1 MTSTSAAPNPLF
13 AQAPGRSSPMGIAI
27 GISLLLHLVVLPLLV
42 SQLHR
47 FAPEFYNRLLE
58 ETPLEVILVNATTD
72 EAPGEAQAIAQHN
85 LAGGGNLDEKG
96 VRATSPLLPSQQ
108 DVFGTEFSPTT
119 GQTEENGATER
130 STQNTPDAAN
140 DAPSFQQLEALQRE
154 QMDLLARVKQ
164 QVADLGAAAAQLP
177 ASSAQAQE
185 MASKRQLLLN
195 IVGEIERRIN
205 YENSHPRRRYISPS
219 TVRGPQA
226 LYYDNLKKKIEE
238 KGTANFPTHNG
249 VKLYGELTLRIAVN
263 HDGRVIET
271 QVMQTS
277 GNRMLDRRAEAI
289 AVTAGPFGKFD
300 TALRR
305 YTDILV
311 VFSRFKFERN
321 NTLATTQL
329 SSTQDLVNATESAAS
344 APGP

>member
-1 MTSTSAAPNPLF
+1 MTSTSATPKSPFAPALWLTSPL
-13 AQAPGRSSPMGIAI
+13 GIAAT
-27 GISLLLHLVVLPLLV
+27 ISLLLHLVVVPLLV

-47 FAPEFYNRLLE
+47 LAPDFYSRLLE
-58 ETPLEVILVNATTD
+58 ETPLEVILVNATTE
-72 EAPGEAQAIAQHN
+72 EAPGEAQAVAQHN
-85 LAGGGNLDEKG
+85 LAGGGNLDQKN

-108 DVFGTEFSPTT
+108 DVFGTELSPTP
-119 GQTEENGATER
+119 GQSDEDGETER
-130 STQNTPDAAN
+130 RPPATQNTPSS
-140 DAPSFQQLEALQRE
+140 DAPTFQQLEALQRE

-177 ASSAQAQE
+177 ASSAEAQE
-185 MASKRQLLLN
+185 MEKKRQLLLQ
-195 IVGEIERRIN
+195 IVGEIDRRIQ
-205 YENSHPRRRYISPS
+205 YENSRPRRRYIAPS

-249 VKLYGELTLRIAVN
+249 IKLYGELVLRIVVN

-271 QVMQTS
+271 RVMRSS

-289 AVTAGPFGKFD
+289 AVSAGPFGQFD

-305 YTDILV
+305 YTDELAVI
-311 VFSRFKFERN
+311 SRFKFERN
-321 NTLATTQL
+321 NTLATTV
-329 SSTQDLVNATESAAS
+329 STTQELVDDAEAGSK
-344 APGP
+344 P